1 MSQHT
6 RKIRQQWII
15 TGTLELLT
23 PTHLSNGDEGHR
35 VDLTLLTD
43 PLDGRP
49 LLTGASLAGALRN
62 YVNEFTNNYIH
73 KKDLR
78 SGETLWLENSNNNG
92 QSKTA
97 TELLFGAARQN
108 DEGDQSPLIV
118 YDALGKKES
127 IQIERRDGVRIDP
140 KTRTAADQA
149 KFDLNLLAAGT
160 QFDLRFELVLTEP
173 MLANRVKIEETLA
186 LALYG
191 LQDEQISL
199 GGRKRR
205 GYGLCKASKWRL
217 WQFDLTTAAGLKGWL
232 EYGRFSTITLPSNDN
247 ILTLLN
253 ATLPTDQRNQF
264 ELDANFNIDGSVL
277 IRSGFESDFGPD
289 MAHLES
295 RRNGKM
301 VPILSGT
308 SLAGVMRGQALR
320 IARTV
325 SGNETFAR
333 DFVQNLFGYMPEE
346 DEKDKFKKSASRVWV
361 KETEISG
368 GNKLVQNRVAI
379 DRFTGSALESAL
391 FAEQP
396 VFGGQANIQFTIKD
410 PQTAEIG
417 LLMLVLKDLWTG
429 FVPIGG
435 ESSVGRGRLQGT
447 TATIKHS
454 GVEWQL
460 DQNDKSSFVKGDAA
474 KLEGF
479 VAAFVKKMKEGG
491 AS

>member
-1 MSQHT
+1 MSQQT
-6 RKIRQQWII
+6 REIRQRWII

-23 PTHLSNGDEGHR
+23 PAHLSNGDVGHQ

-62 YVNEFTNNYIH
+62 YLNEFTNNYSH
-73 KKDLR
+73 KKDPR
-78 SGETLWLENSNNNG
+78 SGETLWLENSSG
-92 QSKTA
+92 QGQPKTA

-118 YDALGKKES
+118 HDALGKQEAV
-127 IQIERRDGVRIDP
+127 QIERRDGVRIDP
-140 KTRTAADQA
+140 KTRLAADQA

-160 QFDLRFELVLTEP
+160 QFDLCFELVVTEP
-173 MLANRVKIEETLA
+173 MLADLTMIEEAMA

-205 GYGLCKASKWRL
+205 GYGVCKASEWRL
-217 WQFDLTTAAGLKGWL
+217 WKFDLTTAAGLKGWL
-232 EYGRFSTITLPSNDN
+232 EYGRFNTSTPPATDN
-247 ILTLLN
+247 ILTLLKVN
-253 ATLPTDQRNQF
+253 LPADQRDQY
-264 ELDANFNIDGSVL
+264 ELVANFNIDGSVL

-295 RRNGKM
+295 RRNGQM

-308 SLAGVMRGQALR
+308 SLAGVIRGQALR

-325 SGNETFAR
+325 SGSEAFATN
-333 DFVQNLFGYMPEE
+333 FVQNLFGYMPAE
-346 DEKDKFKKSASRVWV
+346 DEQGKFKKSASRVWV
-361 KETEISG
+361 QETEITG

-379 DRFTGSALESAL
+379 DRFTGGALESAL

-396 VFGGQANIQFTIKD
+396 VFGGQANIQLTIKS
-410 PQTAEIG
+410 PQDAEIG

-435 ESSVGRGRLQGT
+435 EASVGRGRLQGT
-447 TATIKHS
+447 FATIKHK
-454 GVEWQL
+454 GIEWQL
-460 DQNDKSSFVKGDAA
+460 DKNNESSFVEGDAA

-479 VAAFVKKMKEGG
+479 VAAFVQKMKEGG
-491 AS
+491 AA